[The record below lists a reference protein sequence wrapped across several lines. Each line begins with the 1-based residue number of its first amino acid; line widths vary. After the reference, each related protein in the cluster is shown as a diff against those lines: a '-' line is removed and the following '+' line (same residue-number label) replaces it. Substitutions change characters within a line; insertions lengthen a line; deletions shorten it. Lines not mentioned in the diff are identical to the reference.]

1 MPNVFARTTKINNAV
16 GRSAYISDQ
25 THKQEEVVLHKAS
38 MVYDWKFYHEYE
50 LTHQKNAGQ
59 TQNEAREVLLP
70 LPNELASQYKGKTT
84 VEQKEKIEK
93 ICDDLAKEI
102 VGENHDY
109 EYAVHWNKA
118 RTNLHCHLMFSEREV
133 VDLSLLEPKTYAKDI
148 WQDPVTHK
156 LTKKGVGKLVHKKGE
171 LMYRDGQPVYKTEP
185 LSAKDTRY
193 KEKSFMVQRDLA
205 YQKIMSD
212 HGYDFDINDNR
223 SPYLSQKKLY
233 KGASADYIA
242 MAKDWNAEVKR
253 YNENVKEHIQAEPQ
267 MEMEYISIKRDVLDN
282 VREANQSEKRITREA
297 VKLVKNMAYC
307 IQSKTENSESL
318 ENSAPTYKT
327 EYNWDQEDL
336 AEWWQESR
344 EDLMDGNTTKVRSVA
359 DFAAK
364 YKNDESNEQRL
375 AGKRVRRAARRTV
388 DQEIGRPK
396 TVDDFVAAL
405 REFDTAIDADRDDWE
420 EER

>member
-25 THKQEEVVLHKAS
+25 THKQEEVVLHKAA
-38 MVYDWKFYHEYE
+38 MVYDWKFYNEYE

-84 VEQKEKIEK
+84 AEQKEKIEK

-133 VDLSLLEPKTYAKDI
+133 VDLSLLEQKTYAKDI

-336 AEWWQESR
+336 ADWWQESR

-364 YKNDESNEQRL
+364 YKNDESNGQRL

>member
-25 THKQEEVVLHKAS
+25 THKQEEVVLHKAA

-84 VEQKEKIEK
+84 AEQKEKIEK

-109 EYAVHWNKA
+109 EFAVHWNKA
-118 RTNLHCHLMFSEREV
+118 RTNLHCHLMFSERKV
-133 VDLSLLEPKTYAKDI
+133 VALSSLEQKTYAKDI

-156 LTKKGVGKLVHKKGE
+156 LTKNGVGVLVHRKGE
-171 LMYRDGQPVYKTEP
+171 LMYKDGQPVYKTEP

-212 HGYDFDINDNR
+212 YGYDFDVNDNQT
-223 SPYLSQKKLY
+223 PYLAQKKLY
-233 KGASADYIA
+233 KGASDDYITA
-242 MAKDWNAEVKR
+242 AKEWNAEVKR
-253 YNENVKEHIQAEPQ
+253 YNEIVKEYIRESPEAE
-267 MEMEYISIKRDVLDN
+267 EEYISIKRDVLDN

-297 VKLVKNMAYC
+297 VKLVKNMADC

-318 ENSAPTYKT
+318 ESTDPTYKT
-327 EYNWDQEDL
+327 EYNWENL
-336 AEWWQESR
+336 ADWWQESR

-364 YKNDESNEQRL
+364 YKNDESQEQRL

-388 DQEIGRPK
+388 DQEIGMPK
-396 TVDDFVAAL
+396 TVDDFAAAL
-405 REFDTAIDADRDDWE
+405 REFDTAIDADRDSWE

>member
-25 THKQEEVVLHKAS
+25 THKQEEVLLHKAA
-38 MVYDWKFYHEYE
+38 MVYGWQFYHEYE
-50 LTHQKNAGQ
+50 LKHQKNAGQ
-59 TQNEAREVLLP
+59 AQNEAREILLP
-70 LPNELASQYKGKTT
+70 LPNELASQYKGATT
-84 VEQKEKIEK
+84 VEQKEKIER
-93 ICDDLAKEI
+93 ICDELAKEI
-102 VGENHDY
+102 VGVNHDY

-133 VDLSLLEPKTYAKDI
+133 VDLSLLEQKTYAKDI
-148 WQDPVTHK
+148 WHDPVTHK
-156 LTKKGVGKLVHKKGE
+156 LTKKGVGVLVHKKGE
-171 LMYRDGQPVYKTEP
+171 LMYRDGQPIYKTEP
-185 LSAKDTRY
+185 LSAKDTRF

-205 YQKIMSD
+205 YQKVMSD
-212 HGYDFDINDNR
+212 YGYDFDVND
-223 SPYLSQKKLY
+223 SQTPYLAQKKLH
-233 KGASADYIA
+233 KGASADYITA
-242 MAKDWNAEVKR
+242 AKEWNAEVKR
-253 YNENVKEHIQAEPQ
+253 YNEIVKEYIRESPEAE
-267 MEMEYISIKRDVLDN
+267 EEYISIKRDVLDN

-297 VKLVKNMAYC
+297 VDLVKNMADC
-307 IQSKTENSESL
+307 IQSKIENSESL

-336 AEWWQESR
+336 AGWWQESR

-364 YKNDESNEQRL
+364 YKNNESQEQRL
-375 AGKRVRRAARRTV
+375 AGKRVRRAARRTM
-388 DQEIGRPK
+388 DQEIGMPK

-405 REFDTAIDADRDDWE
+405 REFDIAIDADRDDRE

>member
-25 THKQEEVVLHKAS
+25 THKQEEVVLHKAA

-84 VEQKEKIEK
+84 AEQKEKIEK

-109 EYAVHWNKA
+109 EFAVHWNKA

-133 VDLSLLEPKTYAKDI
+133 VALSSLEQKTYAKDI

-156 LTKKGVGKLVHKKGE
+156 LTKNGVGVLVHRKGE
-171 LMYRDGQPVYKTEP
+171 LMYKDGQPVYKTEP

-212 HGYDFDINDNR
+212 YGYDFDVNDNQT
-223 SPYLSQKKLY
+223 PYLAQKKLY
-233 KGASADYIA
+233 KGASDGYITA
-242 MAKDWNAEVKR
+242 AKEWNAEVKR
-253 YNENVKEHIQAEPQ
+253 YNEIVKEYIRESPEAE
-267 MEMEYISIKRDVLDN
+267 EEYISIKRDVLDN

-297 VKLVKNMAYC
+297 VKLVKNMADC

-318 ENSAPTYKT
+318 ESTDPTYKT
-327 EYNWDQEDL
+327 EYNWENL
-336 AEWWQESR
+336 ADWWQESR

-364 YKNDESNEQRL
+364 YKNDESQEQRL

-388 DQEIGRPK
+388 DQKIGMPK
-396 TVDDFVAAL
+396 TVDDFAAAL
-405 REFDTAIDADRDDWE
+405 REFDTAIDADRDSWE

>member
-133 VDLSLLEPKTYAKDI
+133 VDLSLLEQKTYAKDI

-233 KGASADYIA
+233 KGASADYITA
-242 MAKDWNAEVKR
+242 AKEWNAEVRR
-253 YNENVKEHIQAEPQ
+253 YNEIVKEYIRESPEAE
-267 MEMEYISIKRDVLDN
+267 EEYISIKRDVLDN

-297 VKLVKNMAYC
+297 VKLVKNMADC

-318 ENSAPTYKT
+318 ESTDPTYKT
-327 EYNWDQEDL
+327 EYNWENL
-336 AEWWQESR
+336 ADWWQESR

-364 YKNDESNEQRL
+364 YKNDESQEQRL

-388 DQEIGRPK
+388 DQEIGMPK
-396 TVDDFVAAL
+396 TVDAFAAAL
-405 REFDTAIDADRDDWE
+405 REFDTAIDADRDSWE

>member
-25 THKQEEVVLHKAS
+25 THKQEEVVLHKAA

-84 VEQKEKIEK
+84 AEQKEKIEK

-109 EYAVHWNKA
+109 EFAVHWNKA

-133 VDLSLLEPKTYAKDI
+133 VALSSLEQKTYAKDI

-156 LTKKGVGKLVHKKGE
+156 LTKNGVGVLVHRKGE
-171 LMYRDGQPVYKTEP
+171 LMYKDGQPVYKTEP

-212 HGYDFDINDNR
+212 YGYDFDVNDNQT
-223 SPYLSQKKLY
+223 PYLAQKKLY
-233 KGASADYIA
+233 KGASDDYITA
-242 MAKDWNAEVKR
+242 AKEWNAEVKR
-253 YNENVKEHIQAEPQ
+253 YNEIVKEYIRESPEAE
-267 MEMEYISIKRDVLDN
+267 EEYISIKRDVLDN

-297 VKLVKNMAYC
+297 VKLVKNMADC

-318 ENSAPTYKT
+318 ESTDPTYKT
-327 EYNWDQEDL
+327 EYNWENL
-336 AEWWQESR
+336 ADWWQESR

-364 YKNDESNEQRL
+364 YKNDESQEQRL

-388 DQEIGRPK
+388 DQEIGMPK
-396 TVDDFVAAL
+396 TVDDFAAAL
-405 REFDTAIDADRDDWE
+405 REFDTAIDADRDSWE

>member
-25 THKQEEVVLHKAS
+25 THKQEEVVLNKAV
-38 MVYDWKFYHEYE
+38 MIYDWQFYHEYE
-50 LTHQKNAGQ
+50 LKHQKNAGQ
-59 TQNEAREVLLP
+59 AQNEAREILLP
-70 LPNELASQYKGKTT
+70 LPNELASQYKGATT
-84 VEQKEKIEK
+84 VEQKKKIER
-93 ICDDLAKEI
+93 ICDELAKEI

-133 VDLSLLEPKTYAKDI
+133 VDLSLLEQKAYAKDI

-156 LTKKGVGKLVHKKGE
+156 LTKKGVGQLVHKKGE
-171 LMYRDGQPVYKTEP
+171 LMYREGQPVYKTEL

-193 KEKSFMVQRDLA
+193 KEKSFMMQQKLA
-205 YQKIMSD
+205 YQKVMSD
-212 HGYDFDINDNR
+212 YGYVFDVNDNQT
-223 SPYLSQKKLY
+223 PYLAQKKLY
-233 KGASADYIA
+233 KGASADYITA
-242 MAKDWNAEVKR
+242 AKEWNAEVRR
-253 YNENVKEHIQAEPQ
+253 YNEIVKEYIRESPEAE
-267 MEMEYISIKRDVLDN
+267 EEYISIKRDVLDN

-297 VKLVKNMAYC
+297 VKLVKNMADC

-318 ENSAPTYKT
+318 ESTDPTYKT
-327 EYNWDQEDL
+327 EYNWENL
-336 AEWWQESR
+336 ADWWQESR

-364 YKNDESNEQRL
+364 YKNDESQEQRL

-388 DQEIGRPK
+388 DQEIGMPK
-396 TVDDFVAAL
+396 TVDDFAAAL
-405 REFDTAIDADRDDWE
+405 REFDTAIDADRDSWE

>member
-25 THKQEEVVLHKAS
+25 THKQEEVVLHKAA
-38 MVYDWKFYHEYE
+38 MVYGWKFYHEYE

-84 VEQKEKIEK
+84 AEQKEKIEK

-109 EYAVHWNKA
+109 EFAVHWNKA

-133 VDLSLLEPKTYAKDI
+133 VALSSLEQKTYAKDI

-156 LTKKGVGKLVHKKGE
+156 LTKNGVGVLVHRKGE
-171 LMYRDGQPVYKTEP
+171 LMYKDGQPVYKTEP

-212 HGYDFDINDNR
+212 YGYDFDVNDNQT
-223 SPYLSQKKLY
+223 PYLAQKKLY
-233 KGASADYIA
+233 KGASDDYITA
-242 MAKDWNAEVKR
+242 AKEWNAEVKR
-253 YNENVKEHIQAEPQ
+253 YNEIVKEYIRESPEAE
-267 MEMEYISIKRDVLDN
+267 EEYISIKRDVLDN

-297 VKLVKNMAYC
+297 VKLVKNMADC

-318 ENSAPTYKT
+318 ESTDPTYKT
-327 EYNWDQEDL
+327 EYNWENL
-336 AEWWQESR
+336 ADWWQESR

-364 YKNDESNEQRL
+364 YKNDESQEQRL

-388 DQEIGRPK
+388 DQEIGMPK
-396 TVDDFVAAL
+396 TVDDFAAAL
-405 REFDTAIDADRDDWE
+405 REFDTAIDADRDSWE

>member
-25 THKQEEVVLHKAS
+25 THKQEEVVLHKAA

-84 VEQKEKIEK
+84 AEQKEKIEK

-133 VDLSLLEPKTYAKDI
+133 VDLSSLEQKTYAKDI

-156 LTKKGVGKLVHKKGE
+156 LTKKGVGVLVHRKGE
-171 LMYRDGQPVYKTEP
+171 LMYKDGQPVYKTEP

-212 HGYDFDINDNR
+212 YGYDFDVNDNQT
-223 SPYLSQKKLY
+223 PYLSQKKLY
-233 KGASADYIA
+233 KGASANYITA
-242 MAKDWNAEVKR
+242 AKEWNAEVKR
-253 YNENVKEHIQAEPQ
+253 YNEIVKEYIRALPES
-267 MEMEYISIKRDVLDN
+267 EEEYMSIKRDVLDN
-282 VREANQSEKRITREA
+282 VREANRSEKKITREA
-297 VKLVKNMAYC
+297 VDLVKNMADC
-307 IQSKTENSESL
+307 IQSKIENSESL

-336 AEWWQESR
+336 AGWWKESR